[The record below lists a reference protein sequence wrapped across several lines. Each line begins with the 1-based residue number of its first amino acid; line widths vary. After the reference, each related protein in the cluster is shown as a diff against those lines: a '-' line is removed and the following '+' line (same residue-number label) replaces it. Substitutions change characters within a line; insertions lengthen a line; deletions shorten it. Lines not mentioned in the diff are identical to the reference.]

1 MCTLR
6 KTSRESKND
15 DFFLEKRAHSRPA
28 ATARAKAN
36 IQLKPEP
43 PRSRLPGGC
52 HGLGGDCDTVGPGPG
67 LVWAAFGAGGWWVTK
82 GGRWGGRGVRSALRG
97 PGNFCRN
104 GRVFLGCSPT
114 LSRRQRL

>member
-15 DFFLEKRAHSRPA
+15 DFFLEKHAHSRPA
-28 ATARAKAN
+28 VTARAKAN

-43 PRSRLPGGC
+43 LRSRLPGGC
-52 HGLGGDCDTVGPGPG
+52 RGLGGDCDTVGPGPG

-82 GGRWGGRGVRSALRG
+82 GGRWGSEMCPERPRELR
-97 PGNFCRN
+97 
-104 GRVFLGCSPT
+104 
-114 LSRRQRL
+114 